1 MNTPYKIPFFAKSSL
16 IFIGLFA
23 FIAALYIVQ
32 GIIVPVIYATIL
44 AIVLSPLVNY
54 FVRKGMNRLFAITL
68 TVTIAIV
75 VILLMI
81 TLLLSQLSMFSESL
95 PGLLNKFD
103 RLSHQMESWLSGK
116 FNIRIFNVH
125 KWINETSAGIMS
137 GSRSMVGQTLVGVG
151 SMLVILVLIP
161 VYVFMILLYQPL
173 LIEFIHKLFSASKH
187 AAVNDV
193 LTSTKRIIQSYLVGL
208 SLEAVIIAILN
219 STCLLILGVDYA
231 IFLGVVG
238 AIVNVVPYI
247 GGVIAVVLPMLI
259 AFATKSPTYAL
270 LVLAGYVLIQFVD
283 NHYII
288 PKIVA
293 SRVKINALVS
303 IIVVLA
309 GGALWGVPGMFL
321 SIPLT
326 AILKVIFDH
335 VESMKAWGF
344 LLGNIEPTAKPS
356 FLNKIKV
363 NSQPLKQ

>member
-1 MNTPYKIPFFAKSSL
+1 MDISYKIPFFAKSSL
-16 IFIGLFA
+16 IFIGLFV
-23 FIAALYIVQ
+23 FVAALYLAQ

-44 AIVLSPLVNY
+44 AIVVSPIVN
-54 FVRKGMNRLFAITL
+54 FLVRKKINRLLAIALTVILAITI
-68 TVTIAIV
+68 TVSVIA
-75 VILLMI
+75 
-81 TLLLSQLSMFSESL
+81 LLLSQVSMFSESF
-95 PGLLNKFD
+95 PSLLKKFD
-103 RLSHQMESWLSGK
+103 ILSHQIEWWLSGK

-125 KWINETSAGIMS
+125 KWLNETGTSMMS
-137 GSRSMVGQTLVGVG
+137 ESRGMVGQTLVGVG
-151 SMLVILVLIP
+151 GVLVILVLIP
-161 VYVFMILLYQPL
+161 VYVFMILFYQPL
-173 LIEFIHKLFSASKH
+173 LIEFIHRLFSASKH

-193 LTSTKRIIQSYLVGL
+193 LTSAKKIIQSYLVGL
-208 SLEAVIIAILN
+208 SLEAVIIAVLN
-219 STCLLILGVDYA
+219 SACLLILGVDYA
-231 IFLGVVG
+231 IFLGVIG
-238 AIVNVVPYI
+238 AIVNVVPYV

-259 AFATKSPTYAL
+259 AFATKSPASAV
-270 LVLAGYVLIQFVD
+270 LVLAGYILIQFID

-335 VESMKAWGF
+335 VESLKPWGF

-356 FLNKIKV
+356 FLNKMKF
-363 NSQPLKQ
+363 NSQPIKQ